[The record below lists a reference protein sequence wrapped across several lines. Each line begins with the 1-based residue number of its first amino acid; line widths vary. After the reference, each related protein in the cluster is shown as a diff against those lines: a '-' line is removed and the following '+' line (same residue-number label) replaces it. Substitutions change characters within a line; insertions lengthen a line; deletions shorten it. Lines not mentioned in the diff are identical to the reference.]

1 MDFYW
6 HICQALVTLP
16 MMPDS
21 LATPSLSSTFS
32 LQEQLLKVSRFPSI
46 EGLLLDSRGF
56 FIWNSDAIEGVQT
69 MMHCRQGDYLSAL
82 LSPTEDDNRRRRL
95 DWDLALVSKEDY
107 THTNTHKHKSLLHWK
122 FTDHSNF
129 ACECV
134 NHKIALPGRKATNE
148 HRAGRVGVGFMK
160 GKAMKSITA
169 TRLWIKASLAT

>member
-32 LQEQLLKVSRFPSI
+32 LQEQLLKVSRITSI
-46 EGLLLDSRGF
+46 KDLLLDSRGF
-56 FIWNSDAIEGVQT
+56 FIWNSDAIGGVQT
-69 MMHCRQGDYLSAL
+69 TMHCRQGDYLSAL

-107 THTNTHKHKSLLHWK
+107 THTNTNPYCTGS
-122 FTDHSNF
+122 SQ
-129 ACECV
+129 
-134 NHKIALPGRKATNE
+134 
-148 HRAGRVGVGFMK
+148 
-160 GKAMKSITA
+160 ITA
-169 TRLWIKASLAT
+169 ILLVNVWTTKLPCLGEKPPMNTELVGLGLRLWTAKQWNQSQQPECG